1 MRKKSQINEYSDI
14 TQLVQDDLH
23 IQIVPIA
30 IWLAIF

>member
-1 MRKKSQINEYSDI
+1 MRKKSQITEYSDI

-30 IWLAIF
+30 I